1 MVLSPQLQ
9 QSLALLQAPVLELKA
24 MVEQEMQ
31 QNPMLEEAP
40 TLVSDPG
47 EHDEEDSA
55 AVMAD
60 PAEPPADTRF
70 DPATEAPS
78 SEPVDRFDQDLQKVL
93 QLDQEWRD
101 FFSSTSTPATPA
113 RRTPRIGHLTRRRRR
128 SHRPQ
133 PPPAPHRREE
143 PLRP

>member
-1 MVLSPQLQ
+1 MSQGLHLSQRMSQQMVLSPQLQ

-47 EHDEEDSA
+47 EHEEEDSA

-78 SEPVDRFDQDLQKVL
+78 SEPVDRFDPV
-93 QLDQEWRD
+93 
-101 FFSSTSTPATPA
+101 SYT
-113 RRTPRIGHLTRRRRR
+113 HLTLPTKRIV
-128 SHRPQ
+128 
-133 PPPAPHRREE
+133 
-143 PLRP
+143 